1 MIDVNTQMI
10 HIADSVLKSG
20 LLQELQQLY
29 KDFGQAVNTD
39 EIVYIS
45 NRLYQ
50 EINRR
55 YRNMHW
61 GVIIKAFENALL
73 GKTSMSKITVHSILV
88 SLQKQAD
95 SWSEVQVR
103 NNHAIIEQ
111 REKELK
117 NKAIASANSPIA
129 NATVWLISKRCD
141 KVDVEG
147 ILLRQ
152 VVECFERGINPET
165 LLKRGE

>member
-1 MIDVNTQMI
+1 MIDVNTQMV
-10 HIADSVLKSG
+10 HIADSILKTE
-20 LLQELQQLY
+20 LLRELQQLY
-29 KDFGQAVNTD
+29 KDFGQAANAD
-39 EIVYIS
+39 EAVYIS

-55 YRNMHW
+55 YRSMHW

-95 SWSEVQVR
+95 AWSEVQVR
-103 NNHAIIEQ
+103 NNHAMIES

-129 NATVWLISKRCD
+129 NAAVWLISKRCD
-141 KVDVEG
+141 KVDVG
-147 ILLRQ
+147 DIQVRQ
-152 VVECFERGINPET
+152 VAECFERGINPET
-165 LLKRGE
+165 LLKKNV